1 MDIDVIGPG
10 DIITMLHGLCE
21 IRRVTIDYSALI
33 LEQLQ
38 SSFFQGHFVVALRYM
53 AYAVAYSKQHCSLA
67 SGPSWTPNQSERLAN
82 SFLIFAL
89 SVLHNLS
96 YDHAAPKYEYYLP
109 PPVHPRNGQISLN
122 YRFKKILET
131 KDVKLIEEIINGT
144 MHWNDLDKADLAL
157 YQKHPNL
164 IPPSSVT
171 SVVEG
176 LLIEPG
182 QGSITVAKIQIMNCS
197 LKFLDTSSDD
207 AGFEETV
214 EEVAKTPIKGDT
226 QKEESSLDLEGQSP
240 FKKAK
245 FDDVTVQ
252 ACFSV
257 SNSYATRGLKV
268 LNVTGWGRGYRP
280 FKMTPVF
287 AVLTWK
293 VHPPYNPKHKRLVY
307 ILTTA

>member
-1 MDIDVIGPG
+1 M
-10 DIITMLHGLCE
+10 H
-21 IRRVTIDYSALI
+21 RVTAEASTPPSFGFVVVSSSSFEIDYRS
-33 LEQLQ
+33 
-38 SSFFQGHFVVALRYM
+38 
-53 AYAVAYSKQHCSLA
+53 
-67 SGPSWTPNQSERLAN
+67 
-82 SFLIFAL
+82 
-89 SVLHNLS
+89 
-96 YDHAAPKYEYYLP
+96 
-109 PPVHPRNGQISLN
+109 
-122 YRFKKILET
+122 KKILET

-197 LKFLDTSSDD
+197 SKFLDTSSADGSED
-207 AGFEETV
+207 TNQ
-214 EEVAKTPIKGDT
+214 GDT

-257 SNSYATRGLKV
+257 SRETVQWPRS
-268 LNVTGWGRGYRP
+268 VTHPWSEGVERNCWGRGYRP

-307 ILTTA
+307 ILTPCLILADANQLSYQ

>member
-1 MDIDVIGPG
+1 
-10 DIITMLHGLCE
+10 
-21 IRRVTIDYSALI
+21 
-33 LEQLQ
+33 
-38 SSFFQGHFVVALRYM
+38 M

-109 PPVHPRNGQISLN
+109 SLVHPRNGQISLN
-122 YRFKKILET
+122 NRFKKILET
-131 KDVKLIEEIINGT
+131 KDVRLIETIINGT
-144 MHWNDLDKADLAL
+144 MHWSHLDKADLAL
-157 YQKHPNL
+157 YQKYWKTFLTLQSISNL

-171 SVVEG
+171 SLVEG

-182 QGSITVAKIQIMNCS
+182 QGSITVAKIQVMNCS
-197 LKFLDTSSDD
+197 LKSLDTSSDD
-207 AGFEETV
+207 AGCEQIV
-214 EEVAKTPIKGDT
+214 EEVAKTPIKDDT

-252 ACFSV
+252 ACSAFQV
-257 SNSYATRGLKV
+257 SSISNGIHIKENVGKKSTHLMISELQTR
-268 LNVTGWGRGYRP
+268 N
-280 FKMTPVF
+280 
-287 AVLTWK
+287 
-293 VHPPYNPKHKRLVY
+293 
-307 ILTTA
+307 